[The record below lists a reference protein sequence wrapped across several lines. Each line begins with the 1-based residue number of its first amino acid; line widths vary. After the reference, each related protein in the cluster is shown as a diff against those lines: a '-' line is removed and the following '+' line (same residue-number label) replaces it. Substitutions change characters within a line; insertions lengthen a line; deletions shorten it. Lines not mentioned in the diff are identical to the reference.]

1 MSQKARILVVDDEA
15 IVRLTVESLLA
26 DRNVELLF
34 ATNGKEGL
42 ELARQS
48 LPDAILLD
56 IMMPDMDG
64 YEVCRQI
71 RSIPELAEVPIIII
85 TALDSRASRLAGLDA
100 GADDFLTKPFDT
112 TEIQIRVQNILR
124 LNRYRS
130 LLTERAR
137 FLWMVENSE
146 DGYLIL
152 SDRNTIQY
160 ANPRA
165 QFLLQLPDDYINIGF
180 LDQARLHY
188 TLEPADAWETW
199 AEDPQPGYFLQPET
213 STARPFWLLVSA
225 VDTPLGQDNH
235 RVVRL
240 QDITDKMTVDQDTRK
255 FHTIV
260 AHKLRTPVSL
270 IYSSMTLLNNKM
282 EAFDENEIR
291 EMVKVAWKNSE
302 RLVNDVRAVLEYL
315 DSPLF
320 LQGGQPM
327 KLEALPALV
336 KEIAENR
343 GITHLSLSL
352 PQNLV
357 HRQIAMPLN
366 AVELILHELLDNAH
380 KFHPQQDPH
389 VEVIV
394 CPLEGNRVRLSLCDD
409 GLTLTAQQLRWAL
422 MPYFQGEKHFTGEA
436 PGMGLGLP
444 TVASLVWQAGGKIR
458 LANREPGPGVQV
470 ELILP
475 LTKGED
481 GNP

>member
-1 MSQKARILVVDDEA
+1 MNQKARILVIDDEA

-26 DRNVELLF
+26 DRNLELLF
-34 ATNGKEGL
+34 AENGKQGL
-42 ELARQS
+42 ELARQF

-71 RSIPELAEVPIIII
+71 RAIPELAEVPIIII

-112 TEIQIRVQNILR
+112 TEIQIRIQNILR

-130 LLTERAR
+130 LITERAR

-152 SDRNTIQY
+152 SARNTIQY

-165 QFLLQLPDDYINIGF
+165 RFWLQLPDTYVNIGF

-188 TLEPADAWETW
+188 ALEPAEGWEHW
-199 AEDPQPGYFLQPET
+199 AEDPQPGYFVQAET

-235 RVVRL
+235 RVVRM
-240 QDITDKMTVDQDTRK
+240 QDITDKMAVDQDMRK

-270 IYSSMTLLNNKM
+270 LYSSMTLLTEKM
-282 EAFDENEIR
+282 DAFDEKEIR
-291 EMVKVAWKNSE
+291 EMVKVAWKSSE

-315 DSPLF
+315 DLPLS
-320 LQGGQPM
+320 LQVGQPTS
-327 KLEALPALV
+327 LETLPALIE
-336 KEIAENR
+336 EIAENR
-343 GITHLSLSL
+343 GITHLSISMPAPLAG
-352 PQNLV
+352 
-357 HRQIAMPLN
+357 RQIAMPPN
-366 AVELILHELLDNAH
+366 ALELIFHELLDNAH
-380 KFHPQQDPH
+380 KFHPRQDPH
-389 VEVIV
+389 VEIV
-394 CPLEGNRVRLSLCDD
+394 FSPLEGERLRLSICDD
-409 GLTLTAQQLRWAL
+409 GLTLTAKQLQWAL

-444 TVASLVWQAGGKIR
+444 TVASLVWQVGGKIR
-458 LANREPGPGVQV
+458 LTNRETGPGVQV

-475 LTKGED
+475 LRPEEEGTK
-481 GNP
+481 

>member
-1 MSQKARILVVDDEA
+1 MSQKARILVIDDEA

-34 ATNGKEGL
+34 ASNGREGL

-64 YEVCRQI
+64 YEVCRQV
-71 RSIPELAEVPIIII
+71 RAIPELAEVPIIII

-130 LLTERAR
+130 LMTERAR
-137 FLWMVENSE
+137 FLWLVEHSE

-152 SDRNTIQY
+152 SARNTIQY

-165 QFLLQLPDDYINIGF
+165 RFLLQLPDDYVNIGF

-188 TLEPADAWETW
+188 TLEPAEGWERW
-199 AEDPQPGYFLQPET
+199 DEDPQPGYFVQPET
-213 STARPFWLLVSA
+213 STARAFWLFVSA

-240 QDITDKMTVDQDTRK
+240 QDITDKMSVDQDARR

-270 IYSSMTLLNNKM
+270 IYSSMSLLTEKM
-282 EAFDENEIR
+282 DAFDEKELR
-291 EMVKVAWKNSE
+291 SMVKVAWKNSE
-302 RLVNDVRAVLEYL
+302 RLMNDIRAVLEYL
-315 DSPLF
+315 DSPLS
-320 LQGGQPM
+320 LQAGQPM
-327 KLEALPALV
+327 ALGDLPALA
-336 KEIAENR
+336 KGIAENR
-343 GITHLSLSL
+343 EIDHLSISL
-352 PQNLV
+352 PDSLV
-357 HRQIAMPLN
+357 GRKVAIPPSAM
-366 AVELILHELLDNAH
+366 EMILYELLDNAH
-380 KFHPQQDPH
+380 KFHPQKDPQ
-389 VEVIV
+389 VEIF
-394 CPLEGNRVRLSLCDD
+394 VRRLDEEHIQMYVCDD
-409 GLTLTAQQLRWAL
+409 GLTLTAQQLQWAL
-422 MPYFQGEKHFTGEA
+422 QPYFQGEKHFTGEA
-436 PGMGLGLP
+436 PGMGLGIP
-444 TVASLVWQAGGKIR
+444 TVASLVWQVGGKIR

-475 LTKGED
+475 LAKED
-481 GNP
+481 GQ

>member
-1 MSQKARILVVDDEA
+1 MSQKARILVIDDEA

-34 ATNGKEGL
+34 AENGKQGL

-64 YEVCRQI
+64 YEVCRRI
-71 RSIPELAEVPIIII
+71 RAIPELAEVPIIII

-112 TEIQIRVQNILR
+112 TEIQIRIQNILR

-137 FLWMVENSE
+137 FLWMVEHSE

-152 SDRNTIQY
+152 SARNTIQY

-165 QFLLQLPDDYINIGF
+165 RFWLQLPDDYLNIGF

-188 TLEPADAWETW
+188 TLEPAEGWERW
-199 AEDPQPGYFLQPET
+199 AEDPQPGYLVQPET

-235 RVVRL
+235 RVVRM
-240 QDITDKMTVDQDTRK
+240 QDITDKMAIDQDTRR

-270 IYSSMTLLNNKM
+270 IYSSMTLLTEKM
-282 EAFDENEIR
+282 EAFSEQEIR

-302 RLVNDVRAVLEYL
+302 RLVNDVRAILEYL
-315 DSPLF
+315 DTPLS
-320 LQGGQPM
+320 LQTGQPTC
-327 KLEALPALV
+327 LDVLPALL

-343 GITHLSLSL
+343 GIAHLSISL
-352 PQNLV
+352 PQNLAS
-357 HRQIAMPLN
+357 RCIAMPLN
-366 AVELILHELLDNAH
+366 AVELILHELLDNAY
-380 KFHPQQDPH
+380 KFHPQHNPH
-389 VEVIV
+389 VEAIV
-394 CPLEGNRVRLSLCDD
+394 RPLEGDRICLSICDD
-409 GLTLTAQQLRWAL
+409 GLTLTAKQLQWAL
-422 MPYFQGEKHFTGEA
+422 MPYFQGEKHFTGET

-444 TVASLVWQAGGKIR
+444 TVASLVWQVGGRIR
-458 LANREPGPGVQV
+458 LINREPGPGVQV
-470 ELILP
+470 ELCLP
-475 LTKGED
+475 LTKQEGK
-481 GNP
+481 

>member
-1 MSQKARILVVDDEA
+1 MSQKARILVIDDEA

-26 DRNVELLF
+26 DRNVELIF
-34 ATNGKEGL
+34 AENGRQGL

-64 YEVCRQI
+64 YEVCRRI
-71 RSIPELAEVPIIII
+71 RAIPELAEVPIIII

-130 LLTERAR
+130 LITERAR

-165 QFLLQLPDDYINIGF
+165 RFWLQLPDDYTNIGF

-188 TLEPADAWETW
+188 TLEPAEGWNRWE
-199 AEDPQPGYFLQPET
+199 ADPQPGYFVQPET

-235 RVVRL
+235 RVVRM
-240 QDITDKMTVDQDTRK
+240 QDITDKMSMDQDTRK

-270 IYSSMTLLNNKM
+270 IYSSMTLLAEKM
-282 EAFDENEIR
+282 DAFDEQEIR
-291 EMVKVAWKNSE
+291 EMVKVAWKSSE
-302 RLVNDVRAVLEYL
+302 RLVNDVRAILEYL
-315 DSPLF
+315 DLPLS
-320 LQGGQPM
+320 LQGGPPM
-327 KLEALPALV
+327 PLEALPALV

-343 GITHLSLSL
+343 GIAHLSFSL
-352 PQNLV
+352 PQDLL
-357 HRQIAMPLN
+357 HRQIALPIN
-366 AVELILHELLDNAH
+366 AMELILHELLDNAH

-389 VEVIV
+389 IEITVSL
-394 CPLEGNRVRLSLCDD
+394 LEGNRIRLNLCDD
-409 GLTLTAQQLRWAL
+409 GLTLTAQQLHWAL

-444 TVASLVWQAGGKIR
+444 TVASLVWQVGGQIR
-458 LANREPGPGVQV
+458 LANREPRPGVQV
-470 ELILP
+470 ELTLP
-475 LTKGED
+475 LTKQE
-481 GNP
+481 NNHP